1 MKSLHEKKQDLVANL
16 QKIKKIAIAYS
27 GGIDSTLLL
36 KVALDTLGTENV
48 LAVVVNSELFLDDE
62 FNKAIAL
69 ADELG
74 AQVLGV
80 KMSEL
85 SDPKIVANTPDSW
98 YYSKKMLYQT
108 IKQEAAKHGFD
119 NIADGMIQDDN
130 ADFRPGL
137 KARDEEAVYSP
148 LQTADLYKTEIRELA
163 HEMNITN
170 WNKVA
175 SCSVASR
182 FPYGTA
188 LTLDAVNRV
197 FASEKYLRNL
207 GYLTVRVRTHGDL
220 ARIELP
226 EDDLQAAWEQKDAI
240 SAQLKKFGFNY
251 VTFDMDSF
259 KSGRMNEVI
268 TNKEQYLN
276 V

>member
-36 KVALDTLGTENV
+36 KVALDTLGAENV

-80 KMSEL
+80 EMSEL